1 MPLDRTVVKAQRAVP
16 PMKPLENG
24 VDRFIHEQ
32 NLAHYRR
39 LLTEASVM
47 VDEARHRLLL
57 KLLADEEA
65 KDRLP
70 LAERRIDPPL

>member
-1 MPLDRTVVKAQRAVP
+1 
-16 PMKPLENG
+16 LEVG

-39 LLTEASVM
+39 LLAEASVT
-47 VDEARHRLLL
+47 VDEVRHKWLL

-65 KDRLP
+65 KDKQLP
-70 LAERRIDPPL
+70 DG